1 MGPLALFL
9 IAILILNTTA
19 VVAPKVV
26 HPITKILTLAKKE
39 YPDGKYLGAV
49 NGRAYYLKYIDIRI
63 LGAVCQVYAEGYAS
77 PMPSSSELK
86 QDIDKVLSYLNLD
99 FEISIYYEISGST
112 IRMWISLD
120 APRALFYYNQYKQ
133 WLE

>member
-26 HPITKILTLAKKE
+26 DNVTKIFTLVKKN
-39 YPDGKYLGAV
+39 YSNAKYLGEV
-49 NGRAYYLKYIDIRI
+49 NGREYYLKYIDARI
-63 LGAVCQVYAEGYAS
+63 LGPICQIYAEGYAE
-77 PMPSSSELK
+77 PMPSASELK
-86 QDIDKVLSYLNLD
+86 QDIEKVLDWLNLD
-99 FEISIYYEISGST
+99 FKISIYYEISGST